1 MIGER
6 ASQRGEV
13 RERVASDAEQSLFWS
28 APGLRNH
35 KLNHS
40 IAFNNYVQY
49 YPCCT
54 ASFLSCIPPVLR
66 FTCPEFIIS
75 CITSALHPLDLS
87 CILSVLLPSCPA
99 SLLPSSILSCNNPV
113 LHPSCPAFILS
124 CIHPSCNY
132 PVLHLSCPVSIRPAT
147 ILSCIYPALHPSWL
161 VCILSCIYPALC
173 PSCIAC
179 ILSSIGTNLVLY
191 TSCSSFLLSDLSPVF
206 LPSGPANLLSLYS
219 YPD

>member
-147 ILSCIYPALHPSWL
+147 ILSCIYHGLYASCPAFILPCVHPVLHASCPASAQT
-161 VCILSCIYPALC
+161 LSCIHPVRPSSC
-173 PSCIAC
+173 P
-179 ILSSIGTNLVLY
+179 T
-191 TSCSSFLLSDLSPVF
+191 FLLYSYPPV
-206 LPSGPANLLSLYS
+206 LSLYS